1 MITLADAILA
11 ASFAVDVVC
20 GHQLKVL
27 RRDSIHKLASVF
39 Q

>member
-20 GHQLKVL
+20 GHQLVG
-27 RRDSIHKLASVF
+27 LAAPLLV
-39 Q
+39 